1 MTRLFSNTH
10 FRIFIIAT
18 LAMMTTACG
27 FHFRGNYLLPDEVE
41 TLSVTSFDDYA
52 MITREVKKQ
61 LARNGVKVVPPGV
74 DVANLHIIN
83 DSDGDRTLSLY
94 QNARAAE
101 YELFYN
107 TSYKVTVPG
116 YNTKTYNVHITRSYL
131 DNPMAALAKS
141 VEKDVILEEMKIQA
155 SQQILRQMATLKT
168 QLIVVGSP
176 DPSQQQDFPTEVKDT
191 NDTIT
196 QDLDNGVQQTST
208 TKEVTSEDMQKNS
221 STGGSN
227 TDSLKTDSTKAGD
240 AETNDEQT
248 NHQDQ

>member
-10 FRIFIIAT
+10 FRIFMIAA

-27 FHFRGNYLLPDEVE
+27 FHFRGNYLLPDEVD

-61 LARNGVKVVPPGV
+61 LARNGVNVVSPGV
-74 DVANLHIIN
+74 NVPNLHIIN

-116 YNTKTYNVHITRSYL
+116 YNTKKYSIHITRSYL

-141 VEKDVILEEMKIQA
+141 VERDVILEEMKVQA
-155 SQQILRQMATLKT
+155 SQQMLRQMATLKT
-168 QLIVVGSP
+168 QLIAVGSP
-176 DPSQQQDFPTEVKDT
+176 DPSQQKDFPTEVKDT
-191 NDTIT
+191 NTTIT

-208 TKEVTSEDMQKNS
+208 TKEVTSEGTQ
-221 STGGSN
+221 TGSASDDSN
-227 TDSLKTDSTKAGD
+227 TGHLKTDNEKTSD
-240 AETNDEQT
+240 AKTNDELT
-248 NHQDQ
+248 NNQDQ